1 MHCLSL
7 YILQTLVY
15 GYTLMSQLIL
25 DTTSTPQTEYFQFN
39 NHGINYHL
47 NGKYTAL
54 KLKNRSE
61 IYKSKKIQSTA

>member
-1 MHCLSL
+1 ML
-7 YILQTLVY
+7 
-15 GYTLMSQLIL
+15 QLIL
-25 DTTSTPQTEYFQFN
+25 DTTSTHQTEYFQFN